1 MPMKVKASDFKETT
15 YDHMN
20 VKRRKARQATGESKL
35 HNMGQRNKRDIDF
48 EDHTF
53 ALKQGNR
60 RYSPADHYTKQP
72 GLTLGNVSCILPF
85 PNNISS
91 LLGTTIKNNNDK
103 QNIVDS
109 VNHFLH

>member
-1 MPMKVKASDFKETT
+1 MKVKASDFKETT

-53 ALKQGNR
+53 ALKQGN
-60 RYSPADHYTKQP
+60 
-72 GLTLGNVSCILPF
+72 
-85 PNNISS
+85 
-91 LLGTTIKNNNDK
+91 
-103 QNIVDS
+103 
-109 VNHFLH
+109 